1 MESKPL
7 QTLETT
13 IKQWL
18 DNPRKWMGTDIKD
31 IDIGDEKCSVSDSLA
46 MEYTLRLIMA
56 IVKNATKDKKDD

>member
-1 MESKPL
+1 PL

-18 DNPRKWMGTDIKD
+18 DNPKDPTGWMGTDIKD

-56 IVKNATKDKKDD
+56 IVKNATKDKKDE